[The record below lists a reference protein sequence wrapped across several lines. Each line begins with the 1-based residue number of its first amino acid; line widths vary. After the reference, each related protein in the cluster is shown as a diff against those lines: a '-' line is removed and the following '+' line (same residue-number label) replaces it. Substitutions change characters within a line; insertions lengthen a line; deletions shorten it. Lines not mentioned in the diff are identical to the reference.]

1 MAETPDTRYGAVDG
15 HMEADTPLMTPY
27 SREAH
32 DGVAHVERR
41 RRWPLLMLVGGAA
54 IAGTI
59 AFGRRG
65 SASDA
70 ATALDTKVPMASIPE
85 LEEAEH
91 IEESDTL
98 PDTRI
103 NKPHIVLMVGDDMGW
118 NDIGYGSLDLKGAS
132 PNLDDLASQGVRL
145 ENFYSQHLCTPAR
158 ASLMTGKYPVNIG
171 MQHEEVITPQ
181 SPWGLNLTEKIL
193 PAFMKHNGYTTHAIG
208 KWHLGH
214 YTFPHMPTARGFDTF
229 AGYLTDQ
236 IHYYNHTYPQML
248 AGTYFRDLISATT
261 TAFHFY
267 SDKSGILSDVLWREK
282 LADVIGSMD
291 TDGLGLNRH
300 PLFLYFAAQ
309 TTHGPLD
316 DIQDERLFTDNQKKV
331 LKTIGNEER
340 RRFAKLLMVMD
351 KTTETIVDQLRDRN
365 MWNNTLFVYTSDNGG
380 CSKSGGYNNPLR
392 GGKHFLFEGGI
403 KVRAFV
409 GGPALPEKARGTRY
423 QGLMHISDLMPTIL
437 DVAGVEIPHGLDSS
451 SHWKWLT
458 GDRIHPASP
467 RNEIIHNVD
476 LWSFPTDVGLIEMD
490 DGPRGALRWGDL
502 KLITRMW
509 PLGWYK
515 PPLTDD
521 DSDNEG
527 IEDCNSAP
535 DQYAVS
541 DFLFNITA
549 DPEEKHN
556 LYYIDALSEVRDAM
570 MERLLSIAGNMSTPS
585 WSLSDPDCVLYWKE
599 TGFISPWQGV
609 YIDAEDRDNMWGKPS
624 MLEEL

>member
-15 HMEADTPLMTPY
+15 HMEADTPLMTTY

-32 DGVAHVERR
+32 DGVTRVERR

-65 SASDA
+65 SAADA
-70 ATALDTKVPMASIPE
+70 ATALDTKTPVASIPE

-91 IEESDTL
+91 IEETDTL

-214 YTFPHMPTARGFDTF
+214 YTFPYMPTARGFDTF

-248 AGTYFRDLISATT
+248 AGAYFRDLITSTT

-291 TDGLGLNRH
+291 ADGLGLDRH

-316 DIQDERLFTDNQKKV
+316 DIQV
-331 LKTIGNEER
+331 C
-340 RRFAKLLMVMD
+340 
-351 KTTETIVDQLRDRN
+351 
-365 MWNNTLFVYTSDNGG
+365 GG
-380 CSKSGGYNNPLR
+380 
-392 GGKHFLFEGGI
+392 
-403 KVRAFV
+403 A
-409 GGPALPEKARGTRY
+409 
-423 QGLMHISDLMPTIL
+423 D
-437 DVAGVEIPHGLDSS
+437 
-451 SHWKWLT
+451 
-458 GDRIHPASP
+458 
-467 RNEIIHNVD
+467 
-476 LWSFPTDVGLIEMD
+476 
-490 DGPRGALRWGDL
+490 
-502 KLITRMW
+502 
-509 PLGWYK
+509 
-515 PPLTDD
+515 
-521 DSDNEG
+521 
-527 IEDCNSAP
+527 AP
-535 DQYAVS
+535 
-541 DFLFNITA
+541 
-549 DPEEKHN
+549 
-556 LYYIDALSEVRDAM
+556 
-570 MERLLSIAGNMSTPS
+570 
-585 WSLSDPDCVLYWKE
+585 
-599 TGFISPWQGV
+599 
-609 YIDAEDRDNMWGKPS
+609 
-624 MLEEL
+624 